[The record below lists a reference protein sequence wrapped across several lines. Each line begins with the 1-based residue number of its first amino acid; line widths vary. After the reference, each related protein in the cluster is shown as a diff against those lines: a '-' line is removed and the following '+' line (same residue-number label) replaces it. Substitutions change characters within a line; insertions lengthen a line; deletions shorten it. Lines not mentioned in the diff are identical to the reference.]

1 MEKGCELEVII
12 TGINHQGKGVARI
25 DNKVIF
31 VSNTLIG
38 EVVNICITKVNKKF
52 LEAEVINYISK
63 CDNRVIPECPYYSDC
78 GGCDIMH
85 MSYKCQHNFKV
96 NKVKEIIN
104 KFVKEDIIINDIVYG
119 SQFNYRNK
127 TTFHVKEKIGFY
139 KEKTYELIN
148 IDRCLISSKEI
159 NSVLNILSNM
169 DLININSIVIRSSYD
184 NGNIM
189 VVLNIMDNIDE
200 NMFINKLKNSVNSLY
215 IKKDDYRLIYGDKY
229 IVDKIGDLSFVISP
243 DSFFQVNTDMAYK
256 LYSKVLEY
264 SLVDNNKKVLDLYC
278 GTGTIGLFLAS
289 NCKELVGV
297 EINQSAINDANVNKE
312 TNGFNNVK
320 FICGDSGKV
329 LRKLSYKPDIVIVD
343 PPRSGLDNL
352 AINQVIDVSASRVV
366 YVSCDPV
373 TLARDLNIL
382 KEYYDIIEI
391 SLVDMFPNTHHVES
405 VVLLVKDNK
414 KCQKSNK

>member
-1 MEKGCELEVII
+1 MEKGCELEVTIV
-12 TGINHQGKGVARI
+12 GINHQGKGIARV

-31 VSNTLIG
+31 VSNALIG
-38 EVVNICITKVNKKF
+38 EVVNICIVKVNKKF
-52 LEAEVINYISK
+52 FEAEVIGYISK
-63 CDNRVIPECPYYSDC
+63 SSDRVLPDCPYYGDC

-104 KFVKEDIIINDIVYG
+104 KFVKEDIIINDIICG
-119 SQFNYRNK
+119 DQFNYRNK

-148 IDRCLISSKEI
+148 IDKCLISSKEI
-159 NSVLNILSNM
+159 NDILNVLSKM
-169 DLININSIVIRSSYD
+169 DLVNIKSIIIRSSYD
-184 NGNIM
+184 NSNIM
-189 VVLNIMDNIDE
+189 VILDIMDDIDE
-200 NMFINKLKNSVNSLY
+200 NMFINNLKDNVNSLY
-215 IKKDDYRLIYGDKY
+215 LKKDDYRLIYGDKY
-229 IVDKIGDLSFVISP
+229 IVDKIGNLSFVISP
-243 DSFFQVNTDMAYK
+243 DSFFQVNTNMAYK

-264 SLVDNNKKVLDLYC
+264 SLVDENKKVLDLYC

-289 NCKELVGV
+289 KCKELVGV
-297 EINQSAINDANVNKE
+297 EINRSAIDDANVNKKI
-312 TNGFNNVK
+312 NGFNNVR

-329 LRKLSYKPDIVIVD
+329 LKKLNYNPDIVIVD

-352 AINQVIDVSASRVV
+352 AINQLIDLKASRVV

-382 KEYYDIIEI
+382 KEFYNILEI

-405 VVLLVKDNK
+405 VVVLEFKGYNI
-414 KCQKSNK
+414 